1 MGDCSDGGY
10 LFTNAY
16 HNSIVGGRVAMCSYA
31 GDGVNSDIQ
40 LRGSSHHNSVVGVQF
55 YEEVNL
61 RTAKYAV
68 EEFDTANYN
77 SITGCVAVGQ
87 ATGQWNLIGANSI
100 KTGNVPT

>member
-1 MGDCSDGGY
+1 
-10 LFTNAY
+10 
-16 HNSIVGGRVAMCSYA
+16 MCSYA